1 MPKQDVL
8 DDAAG
13 WLAKLVCAA
22 SVSNVLPALNAWL
35 RENDSHRAAFA
46 EARRAWRLAKP
57 FSLAAQPDAGSAE
70 ANAFFEALDEERRRS
85 PKAFA
90 DS

>member
-22 SVSNVLPALNAWL
+22 SVSSVLPDLNAWL
-35 RENDSHRAAFA
+35 REDESHRRAFA
-46 EARRAWRLAKP
+46 EAQRAWRLGKP
-57 FSLAAQPDAGSAE
+57 FAQAGQPGAGTAE
-70 ANAFFEALDEERRRS
+70 AKAFFDALEEERCRS
-85 PKAFA
+85 PKDFT

>member
-13 WLAKLVCAA
+13 WLAKLVCAT
-22 SVSNVLPALNAWL
+22 SVSSIVPALNAWL
-35 RENDSHRAAFA
+35 REDKSHRTAFE

-57 FSLAAQPDAGSAE
+57 FCVAAQSGAGSAE
-70 ANAFFEALDEERRRS
+70 VKAFFEALDEERCRS
-85 PKAFA
+85 PKDFA